1 MMSLPPLYQK
11 FILFGGKIDQG
22 FFSNSKCA
30 LLFINRRDNFLS
42 SATNL
47 PIKSWFLIYIAL
59 SRFHPLLVKT
69 VELYVTVEI
78 IVCFRNLSGLYIYTI
93 SFSYAIAITH
103 QSPAR
108 SLTFLDLRQE
118 RKISLFYEAGEC
130 KGKDDVIP
138 IARKYTIN
146 CSFSLIST
154 TSICSC
160 RDRFQFG
167 LGTNFCKNISTSLSV
182 TPHRAWFLSFQ
193 M

>member
-1 MMSLPPLYQK
+1 M
-11 FILFGGKIDQG
+11 FC
-22 FFSNSKCA
+22 CA
-30 LLFINRRDNFLS
+30 AVHQPKRQFS

-59 SRFHPLLVKT
+59 SRFHPLLVKI

-93 SFSYAIAITH
+93 SFSYAIAVTH

-108 SLTFLDLRQE
+108 SLTFLHWRQE
-118 RKISLFYEAGEC
+118 RKISIFYEAGEC
-130 KGKDDVIP
+130 KGKDDAIP

-154 TSICSC
+154 TSVQPQRPFSIWTGHKLLQEYPNFSVGDTTQGMVFKLSDVTINGSC
-160 RDRFQFG
+160 
-167 LGTNFCKNISTSLSV
+167 
-182 TPHRAWFLSFQ
+182 
-193 M
+193 